1 MVLRWSGT
9 LEWLHSRR
17 RVPRRL
23 KPSVIR
29 WRPRRGQRQL
39 DRRPLRGL
47 SRQLDALT
55 IRGLGDD

>member
-9 LEWLHSRR
+9 LEWLHSRG

-29 WRPRRGQRQL
+29 WRPRWRPRRWFE
-39 DRRPLRGL
+39 RRPLRGL
-47 SRQLDALT
+47 SRRLDALT
-55 IRGLGDD
+55 IKGL